1 MKLKLFRCK
10 HCGQIVAIVKET
22 GVPVICC
29 GEPMKEMIAGAE
41 DASVEKHVPVFT
53 EKDGVVSVS
62 VGSEDHPMLP
72 AHYIEWIAMQTK
84 YGEQRKLLS
93 PGMAPKASFC
103 IPEGDELEA
112 IYAFCNLHGLW
123 EG

>member
-1 MKLKLFRCK
+1 MKLKLFRCE

-29 GEPMKEMIAGAE
+29 GEPMKEMAAGAE

-93 PGMAPKASFC
+93 PGMEPKASFC